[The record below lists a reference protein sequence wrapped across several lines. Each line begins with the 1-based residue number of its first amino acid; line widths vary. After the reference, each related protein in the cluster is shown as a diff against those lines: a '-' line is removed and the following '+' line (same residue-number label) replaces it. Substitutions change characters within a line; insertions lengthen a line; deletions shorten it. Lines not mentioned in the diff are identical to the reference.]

1 MNSNKF
7 ATLFASLRTKLSSA
21 SSECT
26 LVREVVADKS
36 APGCTQKEEEEEED
50 GEVLEAVKVEVG
62 FKRPLF
68 DDPPLIQQQQQQQ
81 KKKRVRTRK
90 KLDSVVPVTIPQIP
104 SLASTTTLEPP
115 SNQSIATQKPHQKY
129 ICIVCSLKGTHFS
142 NNCDNPHGSPPDPK
156 YLCVICKVP
165 GHHVKWCPVKRG
177 GKSSGSAQSC
187 LDQKEWTGVGLN
199 QDNPFA
205 KYLNPQSSSLQLS
218 VSSLPTSTSTSMH
231 HSLPPNPSANTSVNL
246 FNSYSMHQSNYIPSN
261 NPSVYSVNANG
272 LSSSTLIPPPQTFT
286 QPSTAQLP
294 TLSFQP
300 PKLEEPKL
308 TASLFLSYLSTSNSD
323 TYTTA
328 TEPSQPSEP
337 SEKQQSPE
345 SQSTGNTLYAPTSS
359 YTTTQHSPSP
369 PPPPSTSPST
379 HPKNPHPKP
388 ACRFFSKP
396 GGCTSGALC
405 RFSHTPSTTPCAF
418 HHLHP
423 PCTNPSCAYSHAE
436 LSAAE
441 LHALR
446 EEHRVFKEVKRG
458 EMEKWRVRNEVLDAV
473 KELVSVGGVGG
484 GEGVMVAGV
493 VDKVLHEKLG
503 MDFGGVGRAG
513 EVERRERRRNGWREE
528 GKGVVLVER

>member
-7 ATLFASLRTKLSSA
+7 ATLFASLRTKLSSS

-36 APGCTQKEEEEEED
+36 APTSTCAQKEEEEE
-50 GEVLEAVKVEVG
+50 GEVLEAVQVEVG

-68 DDPPLIQQQQQQQ
+68 DDPPLIQQQQQ

-90 KLDSVVPVTIPQIP
+90 KLDSVDLYL
-104 SLASTTTLEPP
+104 SHKYLLS
-115 SNQSIATQKPHQKY
+115 QSIATQKPHQKY

-177 GKSSGSAQSC
+177 GKSSGTAQSC

-231 HSLPPNPSANTSVNL
+231 HSLPPNPSANTSANL
-246 FNSYSMHQSNYIPSN
+246 FNSNSMHQSNYIPSN
-261 NPSVYSVNANG
+261 NTSVYSVNATG
-272 LSSSTLIPPPQTFT
+272 LSSSALIPPPQTFT

-308 TASLFLSYLSTSNSD
+308 TASLFLSYLSTSNSAD
-323 TYTTA
+323 TYTSTPS
-328 TEPSQPSEP
+328 ELSQPSEP

-359 YTTTQHSPSP
+359 YATTHRSPSP
-369 PPPPSTSPST
+369 PPPPSTSTST

-388 ACRFFSKP
+388 HADSSQNQAAAHP
-396 GGCTSGALC
+396 APSAA
-405 RFSHTPSTTPCAF
+405 SPTPLQQPPAHSTTSTPHART
-418 HHLHP
+418 P
-423 PCTNPSCAYSHAE
+423 PARTPTQN
-436 LSAAE
+436 
-441 LHALR
+441 
-446 EEHRVFKEVKRG
+446 
-458 EMEKWRVRNEVLDAV
+458 
-473 KELVSVGGVGG
+473 
-484 GEGVMVAGV
+484 
-493 VDKVLHEKLG
+493 
-503 MDFGGVGRAG
+503 
-513 EVERRERRRNGWREE
+513 
-528 GKGVVLVER
+528 